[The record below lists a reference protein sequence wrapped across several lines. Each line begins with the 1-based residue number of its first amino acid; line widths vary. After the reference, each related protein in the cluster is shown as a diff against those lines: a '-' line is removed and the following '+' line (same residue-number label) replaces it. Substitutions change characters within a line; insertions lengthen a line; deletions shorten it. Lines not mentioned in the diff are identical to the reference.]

1 MTHFT
6 QDEMNLM
13 CIYDTGTRV
22 GLITALTDMRG
33 YLEPDEE
40 ELRSLTDSVLEKLRA
55 MTDEEYAGLDL
66 IFDFD
71 EEESDASEI

>member
-13 CIYDTGTRV
+13 CIYDTGTRM

-40 ELRSLTDSVLEKLRA
+40 ELLSLTDSVLTKLRA
-55 MTDEEYAGLDL
+55 MTDEAYAGLDL

-71 EEESDASEI
+71 EEEPDASEI

>member
-13 CIYDTGTRV
+13 CIYDTGSRV
-22 GLITALTDMRG
+22 GLIEALTDMRG

-40 ELRSLTDSVLEKLRA
+40 ELRILTDSVLAKLRG
-55 MTDEEYAGLDL
+55 MTDEEYGRLEL
-66 IFDFD
+66 YPDFD
-71 EEESDASEI
+71 I

>member
-22 GLITALTDMRG
+22 GLIAALTDMRG

-55 MTDEEYAGLDL
+55 MTDEGYAELEL
-66 IFDFD
+66 HPYFDQ
-71 EEESDASEI
+71 

>member
-22 GLITALTDMRG
+22 GLIAALTDMRG

-40 ELRSLTDSVLEKLRA
+40 ELRNLTDSVLAKLRT
-55 MTDEEYAGLDL
+55 MTDEAYTKLEL

-71 EEESDASEI
+71 EEEPDASEI